1 MTTVADFL
9 IQSHAGIGVAAP
21 NSLTGPC
28 VALVDAVH
36 TGVPFVTAAE
46 SLSLHP
52 VPVHTMSADRLA
64 AFEAAPAARG
74 QAEPPIYAS
83 STAAVLSELTER
95 ALCVHA
101 AVAATEPG
109 VVVADQIA
117 AALGLPHN
125 PVRSARARRNKIAM
139 REWGRARGVPQPGY
153 QVAAGKAEIAAIAAQ
168 AHGPVIVKAPAGAGA
183 HNVFLVSSSADL
195 GRVETVAD
203 ADLFGNL
210 VTEWLVEEYVRGVE
224 YAINTFSFA
233 GRHTL
238 LDIWRK
244 DLPTVLDY
252 DQPYWNT
259 SQIDLEDPVRRTLER
274 FAFGIL
280 DTYEIET
287 GPCHIEVKLGQ
298 SGPVLIELGARL
310 PGAHIAEAWRQFG
323 DADPFADT
331 ITARLGR
338 KPRIFDAGL
347 GINRVLG
354 LVFIA
359 NDGPPGA
366 LLDVAGMTE
375 AAQQPGVADIRLH
388 YHVGDVVPTTFDL
401 DSMLMTVTVSAA
413 TRVELLARQNRIR
426 QLIKPKVA
434 SD

>member
-1 MTTVADFL
+1 
-9 IQSHAGIGVAAP
+9 
-21 NSLTGPC
+21 
-28 VALVDAVH
+28 
-36 TGVPFVTAAE
+36 VPFVTAAE
-46 SLSLHP
+46 SLNLHP
-52 VPVHTMSADRLA
+52 VPVYTLSADRLA

-74 QAEPPIYAS
+74 QAEPPIYAT
-83 STAAVLSELTER
+83 STAAVLGELTER

-139 REWGRARGVPQPGY
+139 REWGQARGVPQPGFR
-153 QVAAGKAEIAAIAAQ
+153 VAAGKAEIAAIAAQ
-168 AHGPVIVKAPAGAGA
+168 ARGPAIVKAPTGAGA
-183 HNVFLVSSSADL
+183 HNVFLLSSSADL
-195 GRVETVAD
+195 GRVETAAD
-203 ADLFGNL
+203 ADLFGNP
-210 VTEWLVEEYVRGVE
+210 VTEWLVEEYVRGDE

-233 GRHTL
+233 GRHAL

-244 DLPTVLDY
+244 DLPTALDY

-259 SQIDLEDPVRRTLER
+259 SQIDVEDPVRRTLER

-280 DTYEIET
+280 DAYELET

-331 ITARLGR
+331 IAARLGR
-338 KPRIFDAGL
+338 RPRIFDAGL
-347 GINRVLG
+347 GIDRVLG

-359 NDGPPGA
+359 NDGPPGT
-366 LLDVAGMTE
+366 LLDVPGMAE
-375 AAQQPGVADIRLH
+375 MAQQPGVAGVRLH
-388 YHVGDVVPTTFDL
+388 YRVGEVVPTTFDL
-401 DSMLMTVTVSAA
+401 ASMLMAVTVSAE
-413 TRVELLARQNRIR
+413 TRGELLAHQDRIR

-434 SD
+434 ND